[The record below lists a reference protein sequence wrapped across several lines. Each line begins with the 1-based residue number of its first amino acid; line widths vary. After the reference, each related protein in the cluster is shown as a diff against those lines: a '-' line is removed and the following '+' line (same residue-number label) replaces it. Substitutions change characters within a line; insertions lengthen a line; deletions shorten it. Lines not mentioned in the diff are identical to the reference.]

1 MKARL
6 SSAANIGLLFGG
18 YGFGQGAVFLAQTW
32 LIAAG
37 EYRLLAS
44 FGTHFLF
51 AVLGSLVVD
60 AGSSTTLARR
70 AASSSRE
77 TGAQE
82 LSKAFWDTGVFRMLL
97 AVALVVAAGIYALA
111 FAPDGFSRNYA
122 LFAAPGLLVVACNAA
137 GLLDG
142 FKLSGLSGMSA
153 AFPYAS
159 SALVLVVAARH
170 ASPEA
175 AGAALG
181 AAFAAGSLLMVAMQ
195 WIALGKFG
203 WRIHAQTTSMR
214 GLRRAAREGGAM
226 LCVQLPP
233 QLYGRAQ
240 VVLSAAYFGAETTAL
255 FLYAKQIVTGA
266 LQIVAFVQRVEFPTL
281 VACMSGHNQ
290 NPLATVF
297 RAQKLVA
304 ATGIAFTVAVSA
316 AGLVAAGF
324 PESRFSAVAPLL
336 SAFSP
341 AILTVTAVIMMMQ
354 GLAATG
360 AYEGL
365 ALDIAIFHL
374 VGAAASYVF
383 LDRLGVYAFVVADI
397 LSTLLGILLLAL
409 RLGRSKPQTAAMGQ
423 RP

>member
-77 TGAQE
+77 TGDQE

-122 LFAAPGLLVVACNAA
+122 LFAAPGLLAVACNAA

-195 WIALGKFG
+195 WIALGKLG

-374 VGAAASYVF
+374 VGVAASYVF

-409 RLGRSKPQTAAMGQ
+409 RLGRSKPQIAAMGQ
-423 RP
+423 WP

>member
-37 EYRLLAS
+37 EYRLLAA

-60 AGSSTTLARR
+60 AGSNTTLARH

-77 TGAQE
+77 TGVQE
-82 LSKAFWDTGVFRMLL
+82 LSRAFWDTTVFRVLL
-97 AVALVVAAGIYALA
+97 AMTLIVAAGIYALA
-111 FAPDGFSRNYA
+111 FAPDRFSSSYA

-159 SALVLVVAARH
+159 SALILVAVARH

-181 AAFAAGSLLMVAMQ
+181 AAFSAGSLLMVAMQ
-195 WIALGKFG
+195 WIALGKLG
-203 WRIHAQTTSMR
+203 WRLHAHTTTLR

-226 LCVQLPP
+226 LCVHLPA

-240 VVLSAAYFGAETTAL
+240 LVMSATWFGAETTAL
-255 FLYAKQIVTGA
+255 FLYAKQIVTGV
-266 LQIVAFVQRVEFPTL
+266 LQVIAFVQRVEFPTL
-281 VACMSGHNQ
+281 VASMSGHNAI
-290 NPLATVF
+290 PLGTIF
-297 RAQKLVA
+297 RVQKLVA
-304 ATGIAFTVAVSA
+304 ATGLTFTAAVAA
-316 AGLVAAGF
+316 AGLVAAQF

-365 ALDIAIFHL
+365 ALDITIFHV
-374 VGAAASYVF
+374 VGVVTSYV
-383 LDRLGVYAFVVADI
+383 LLSRSGVYAFIVADI

-409 RLGRSKPQTAAMGQ
+409 RLGRSRPQTAAMGQ
-423 RP
+423 QP

>member
-70 AASSSRE
+70 AASSSHE
-77 TGAQE
+77 TGDQE

-195 WIALGKFG
+195 WIALGKLG

-240 VVLSAAYFGAETTAL
+240 VVLSAACFGAETTAL

-374 VGAAASYVF
+374 VGVAASYVF

-409 RLGRSKPQTAAMGQ
+409 RLGRSKPQTAATGQ

>member
-1 MKARL
+1 MQARL
-6 SSAANIGLLFGG
+6 SSMANIALLFGG

-60 AGSSTTLARR
+60 AGSSTTLARH

-77 TGAQE
+77 TGAEE
-82 LSKAFWDTGVFRMLL
+82 LSKAFWDTCVFRMLL

-122 LFAAPGLLVVACNAA
+122 LFAAPGLLVVGCNAA

-170 ASPEA
+170 AAPEA

-195 WIALGKFG
+195 WIALGNLG
-203 WRIHAQTTSMR
+203 WLPHARTTTLR

-226 LCVQLPP
+226 LCVHLPA

-240 VVLSAAYFGAETTAL
+240 VVMSATWFGAETTAL
-255 FLYAKQIVTGA
+255 FLYAKQVITGV
-266 LQIVAFVQRVEFPTL
+266 LQIIAFVQRVEFPTL
-281 VACMSGHNQ
+281 VASMSGHNP
-290 NPLATVF
+290 NPLGTVF
-297 RAQKLVA
+297 RVQKLVA
-304 ATGIAFTVAVSA
+304 ATGGTFTAAVAV
-316 AGLVAAGF
+316 AGFVAAQF
-324 PESRFSAVAPLL
+324 PESRFSEVAPLL

-365 ALDIAIFHL
+365 ALDITIFHL
-374 VGAAASYVF
+374 VGVAAGYV
-383 LDRLGVYAFVVADI
+383 LLNRLGVYAFVAADI

-409 RLGRSKPQTAAMGQ
+409 RLGRSKQPVAAMGQ

>member
-51 AVLGSLVVD
+51 AVLGSLMVD

-77 TGAQE
+77 TGDQE

-195 WIALGKFG
+195 WIALGKLG

-240 VVLSAAYFGAETTAL
+240 VVLSAACFGAETTAL

-374 VGAAASYVF
+374 VGVAASYVF

-409 RLGRSKPQTAAMGQ
+409 RLGRSKPQTAATGQ

>member
-6 SSAANIGLLFGG
+6 SSTANIALLFGG

-37 EYRLLAS
+37 EYHLLAS

-51 AVLGSLVVD
+51 AVLGGLVVD
-60 AGSSTTLARR
+60 AGSNTTLARH
-70 AASSSRE
+70 AASSSRG

-82 LSKAFWDTGVFRMLL
+82 LSKVFWDTSVFRMLL
-97 AVALVVAAGIYALA
+97 AVTLIVAAGIYAVA
-111 FAPDGFSRNYA
+111 FAPDGFSRNYV
-122 LFAAPGLLVVACNAA
+122 LFAAPGLLVIAWNAA

-159 SALVLVVAARH
+159 SAFILVVVARH

-181 AAFAAGSLLMVAMQ
+181 AAFAAGSLLMVAMH
-195 WIALGKFG
+195 WIALGKLG
-203 WRIHAQTTSMR
+203 WRLHARTTTLR
-214 GLRRAAREGGAM
+214 GLGRAAREGGAM
-226 LCVQLPP
+226 LCVHLPA

-240 VVLSAAYFGAETTAL
+240 LVMSTTWFGAETTAL
-255 FLYAKQIVTGA
+255 FLYAKQAVTGV
-266 LQIVAFVQRVEFPTL
+266 LQIIAFVQRVEFPSL
-281 VACMSGHNQ
+281 VASMAGHNP
-290 NPLATVF
+290 NPLGTVF
-297 RAQKLVA
+297 RVQRLVA
-304 ATGIAFTVAVSA
+304 ATGLTFTAAVAA
-316 AGLVAAGF
+316 AGLVAAQF

-365 ALDIAIFHL
+365 ALDITIFHL
-374 VGAAASYVF
+374 VGVAASYV
-383 LDRLGVYAFVVADI
+383 LLSRLGVYAFIAADI
-397 LSTLLGILLLAL
+397 LSTSLGILLLAL
-409 RLGRSKPQTAAMGQ
+409 RLGRSRPQIAAMGQ
-423 RP
+423 QP

>member
-6 SSAANIGLLFGG
+6 SSAANIGLLFCG

-60 AGSSTTLARR
+60 AGSSTTLARH

-97 AVALVVAAGIYALA
+97 AMALVVAAGIYALA

-170 ASPEA
+170 PSLEA

-181 AAFAAGSLLMVAMQ
+181 AAFAAGSLLMVAIQ
-195 WIALGKFG
+195 WIALGKLG

-240 VVLSAAYFGAETTAL
+240 VVLIAASFGAETTAL

-281 VACMSGHNQ
+281 VACLPGNE
-290 NPLATVF
+290 NPLGTVF
-297 RAQKLVA
+297 RVQKLVA
-304 ATGIAFTVAVSA
+304 ATGVAFTAAVSVA
-316 AGLVAAGF
+316 ALVAAQF
-324 PESRFSAVAPLL
+324 PDSRFSAVAPLL

-341 AILTVTAVIMMMQ
+341 TILTVTAVVMMMQ

-374 VGAAASYVF
+374 VGVAAGYV
-383 LDRLGVYAFVVADI
+383 LLNRWGVYAFAVADI

-409 RLGRSKPQTAAMGQ
+409 RLGRSKPQIAAVGQ